1 MKILW
6 RVLVS
11 LIVFVMIYLI
21 SIYIFSPEGQPLERW
36 QLSFEGKKEFVSVPF
51 EIKTKHPKLLT
62 FTTSFEGKAGDTLV
76 FPQVDGGGF
85 AVYLNGKEIYQTG
98 NLKNGTASIWNSIFS
113 IPLSGYLKNGKN
125 VLKVKVF
132 ALYNGGFA
140 AAPYIGWRSQ
150 IERKILA
157 TKFLK
162 SQITLVVMGMALALG
177 LILFSLAFMDD
188 RNRRRYFVI
197 GMSAFFMSFYLID
210 LQYWNAGSILTYL
223 LFRKFFLISLYMSV
237 FLFFDG
243 MERNLFTNLKLSK
256 PFLAVM
262 IGVSVCVFIQPTPSL
277 FKEVLGVGSLFT
289 VVLITI
295 SAIEVYWRKRYE
307 MIYPLSLSMEI
318 AIYAVILTLKGR
330 PNAFLIPYVVMTLI
344 SGLGITLVKDY
355 GRTYSNMLISHKA
368 SLTDPLTGAFNRNV
382 LKDLRLSS
390 QDVIAMIDM
399 DAFKKLNDTYGH
411 EKGDETLK
419 LFCKKSEE
427 NLRSGDFVIRYGG
440 DEFLMIL
447 RDCTRRDAVSI
458 VERVKKSFEKEAL
471 KYGVTFSYGVERV
484 EKSLEWALL
493 RADSKM
499 YSMKENLKKFSK
511 KKRSLKEFR

>member
-51 EIKTKHPKLLT
+51 ELKTKHPKLLT

-76 FPQVDGGGF
+76 FPQVEGGGF

-98 NLKNGTASIWNSIFS
+98 SLKNGTANIWNSIFS

-150 IERKILA
+150 IKRKILA

-162 SQITLVVMGMALALG
+162 SQITLIVMGMALALG
-177 LILFSLAFMDD
+177 LILTSLAFMDD

-210 LQYWNAGSILTYL
+210 LQYWNVSNISTYL
-223 LFRKFFLISLYMSV
+223 LLRKFFLISLYMSV

-243 MERNLFTNLKLSK
+243 MERSLFANLKFSK
-256 PFLAVM
+256 PFL
-262 IGVSVCVFIQPTPSL
+262 GVSLATSICVFLQPTPFL
-277 FKEVLGVGSLFT
+277 FKESLIVGALFI
-289 VVLITI
+289 VVLIAI
-295 SAIEVYWRKRYE
+295 STIEVYWRKRYE
-307 MIYPLSLSMEI
+307 MIYPLSLSTEI
-318 AIYAVILTLKGR
+318 AIYAIILTLKGR
-330 PNAFLIPYVVMTLI
+330 PNAFLIPYVTMALTA
-344 SGLGITLVKDY
+344 GLGITLVKDY

-368 SLTDPLTGAFNRNV
+368 SLTDPLTGVFNRNV

-399 DAFKKLNDTYGH
+399 DGFKNLNDKYGH
-411 EKGDETLK
+411 DKGDKMLK

-440 DEFLMIL
+440 DEFLIIL
-447 RDCTRRDAVSI
+447 RDCTKKDAVSI
-458 VERVKKSFEKEAL
+458 LERVKKSFEKETAD
-471 KYGVTFSYGVERV
+471 YGVTFSYGVEKV
-484 EKSLEWALL
+484 ENDIEKALKK
-493 RADSKM
+493 ADSKM
-499 YSMKENLKKFSK
+499 YSMKENIKKFSK